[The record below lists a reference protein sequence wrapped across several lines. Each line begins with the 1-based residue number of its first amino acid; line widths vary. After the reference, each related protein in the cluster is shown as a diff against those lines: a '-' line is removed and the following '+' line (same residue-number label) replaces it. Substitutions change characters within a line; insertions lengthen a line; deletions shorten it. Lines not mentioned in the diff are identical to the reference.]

1 MGYGSILSRSRK
13 ASSFYP
19 TIRIVGVTG
28 DKIPTIQKG
37 KAVAISEAVGSNYI
51 AKPWAFGEYE
61 VKVDGVTIAKVNVT
75 QLIEYNV
82 AAPSNIL
89 NDCSWEV
96 IKLIADQGVGANYWN
111 VGDAKKI
118 HIQGTIGSLSVNADY
133 WTYILGFNHNAE
145 LEGEHLIHF
154 GCFRTA
160 QNYTT
165 TNGIAL
171 VNNYSFIVEQN
182 NANYFLINT
191 AKTNVGGWE
200 NSHMRITI
208 CGVNRTASNTFYS
221 VLPTELKN
229 VMQFVTKYTD
239 NVGGG
244 AGNVEANVTATQELC
259 PLLSEKE
266 ISNYSSQGN
275 SYEGEKQQCYQY
287 YLNGNSKIKYMHT
300 NPSISS
306 NYCYWWTRTPYGNS
320 SEAWEAVEENTGD
333 ITGPAPNLSLGLAP
347 LFCV

>member
-75 QLIEYNV
+75 QLIEYSV
-82 AAPSNIL
+82 AMPSSVL
-89 NDCSWEV
+89 NDCSWET
-96 IKLIADQGVGANYWN
+96 IRIIADQGAGANYWS

-133 WTYILGFNHNAE
+133 WAYILGFNHNE
-145 LEGEHLIHF
+145 NIEGKLIHF

-160 QNYTT
+160 QNYTA

-171 VNNYSFIVEQN
+171 VNNYSFVTEQSN
-182 NANYFLINT
+182 TNYFTMNT
-191 AKTNVGGWE
+191 AKTNVGGWK
-200 NSHMRITI
+200 NSHMRTTI

-221 VLPTELKN
+221 VLPSELKN
-229 VMQFVTKYTD
+229 VIQFVTKYTD
-239 NVGGG
+239 NVGRGT
-244 AGNVEANVTATQELC
+244 GNVEANVTATQELC

-266 ISNYSSQGN
+266 ISNQSSQGN

-287 YLNGNSKIKYMHT
+287 YLNGNSKIKYMHNRT
-300 NPSISS
+300 ST
-306 NYCYWWTRTPYGNS
+306 YCYWWTRTPYKDS
-320 SEAWEAVEENTGD
+320 SAVWEAVEENTGN

>member
-75 QLIEYNV
+75 QLIEYSV

-89 NDCSWEV
+89 NDCSWET
-96 IKLIADQGVGANYWN
+96 IRIIADQGAGANYWN

-118 HIQGTIGSLSVNADY
+118 HIQGTIGSLGVNGDY
-133 WTYILGFNHNAE
+133 WVYILGFNHNE
-145 LEGEHLIHF
+145 NIEGKLIHF

-160 QNYTT
+160 QSYTA
-165 TNGIAL
+165 TNSVAL
-171 VNNYSFIVEQN
+171 CDQYYNSVSSLATAFTM
-182 NANYFLINT
+182 NT
-191 AKTNVGGWE
+191 ANTNVGGWA
-200 NSHMRITI
+200 SCHMRKDILGGNVADVSSAGT
-208 CGVNRTASNTFYS
+208 TTFLNC
-221 VLPTELKN
+221 LPSDLKAQMKPC
-229 VMQFVTKYTD
+229 VKYTD

-244 AGNVEANVTATQELC
+244 TNVESNISNTSDFVY
-259 PLLSEKE
+259 LLSEFE
-266 ISNYSSQGN
+266 VQGARTYTNQYEQNYQT
-275 SYEGEKQQCYQY
+275 QY
-287 YLNGNSKIKYMHT
+287 DYYKIGNSKVKYKHNAT
-300 NPSISS
+300 GTAVWYWCRSPGVS
-306 NYCYWWTRTPYGNS
+306 NNQYFCAGNG
-320 SEAWEAVEENTGD
+320 AG
-333 ITGPAPNLSLGLAP
+333 GPGQEYSARSQGLSPA
-347 LFCV
+347 FCI